1 MIRPSDEQ
9 CFSGDVIEKTP
20 PEVVM
25 EEDVP
30 FQKENG
36 GPDHAMED
44 LSTEEN
50 INDKFNWK
58 KLSIGSSALGWCMFL
73 MLFCVVLSMI
83 SPGKRSH
90 KRCFRSIQTDRV
102 NCDGI
107 YFWVKCKKVN
117 K

>member
-1 MIRPSDEQ
+1 
-9 CFSGDVIEKTP
+9 
-20 PEVVM
+20 M

-44 LSTEEN
+44 LSAEEN

-83 SPGKRSH
+83 SPENDLIRDAFEAFKLIALTVMGFIFGS
-90 KRCFRSIQTDRV
+90 
-102 NCDGI
+102 N
-107 YFWVKCKKVN
+107 VKK
-117 K
+117 

>member
-83 SPGKRSH
+83 SPENDLIRDAFEAFKLIALTVMGFIFGS
-90 KRCFRSIQTDRV
+90 
-102 NCDGI
+102 N
-107 YFWVKCKKVN
+107 VKK
-117 K
+117 

>member
-58 KLSIGSSALGWCMFL
+58 KLSIGTSALGWCMFL

-83 SPGKRSH
+83 SPENDLIRDAFEAFKLIALTVMGFIFGS
-90 KRCFRSIQTDRV
+90 
-102 NCDGI
+102 N
-107 YFWVKCKKVN
+107 VKK
-117 K
+117 

>member
-1 MIRPSDEQ
+1 MIRPSDKQ

-83 SPGKRSH
+83 SPENDLIRDAFEAFKLIALTVMGFIFGS
-90 KRCFRSIQTDRV
+90 
-102 NCDGI
+102 N
-107 YFWVKCKKVN
+107 VKK
-117 K
+117 